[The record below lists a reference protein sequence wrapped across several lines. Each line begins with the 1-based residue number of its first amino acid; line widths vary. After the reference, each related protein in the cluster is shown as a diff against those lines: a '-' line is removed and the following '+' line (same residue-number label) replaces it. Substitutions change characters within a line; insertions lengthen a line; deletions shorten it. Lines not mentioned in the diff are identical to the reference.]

1 MITTGSLYPVS
12 VSERP
17 ILFNT
22 LGSDERFN
30 CQKQQALTH
39 LAVDR
44 VAFIALDVFQVFDEE
59 AFEGAGTF
67 AGAGSGEA
75 RAELGIFLG
84 EGVEFF
90 DDEVALDEVEAGDAD
105 GGRLGAF

>member
-1 MITTGSLYPVS
+1 MITTVPLYPVS

-22 LGSDERFN
+22 LGSDELFN

-44 VAFIALDVFQVFDEE
+44 CQ
-59 AFEGAGTF
+59 
-67 AGAGSGEA
+67 
-75 RAELGIFLG
+75 
-84 EGVEFF
+84 
-90 DDEVALDEVEAGDAD
+90 
-105 GGRLGAF
+105 